1 MASSNSRDIYLE
13 PVVEVDSEILDP
25 LYQAAADDVKVIV
38 AQNVCSPGG
47 C

>member
-1 MASSNSRDIYLE
+1 MSPNKDIYLE

-25 LYQAAADDVKVIV
+25 LHHEVSDVKVIV